1 MFLKFNLWKKLLK
14 DAWKSVGLVVGSRG
28 ENYYIS
34 GGWWVLKI
42 LKDGMSN
49 KEKAAMIELIG
60 EFPEEGQ
67 SFKAL
72 EKEGNQYEVGRM
84 EGLEEIIDRKY
95 PHDYQETRL
104 IYQLGRKYCRVFQ
117 EDTSDTCILMN
128 NVISELID
136 AKSIDPMEETPP
148 EGPYG
153 QRGASILVWENNVMK
168 FCMYGIDIQKGEEG
182 EQESEEAAVL
192 ELLGNMMLPAIMG

>member
-14 DAWKSVGLVVGSRG
+14 EAWKGGGLWVGRREDS
-28 ENYYIS
+28 YYIS
-34 GGWWVLKI
+34 DGWWIMKI
-42 LKDGMSN
+42 LKESMSN

-136 AKSIDPMEETPP
+136 AKSIDPMDETPP

-153 QRGASILVWENNVMK
+153 IPGVCILVWENNVMK
-168 FCMYGIDIQKGEEG
+168 FCMFGIDIQKGEEG

-192 ELLGNMMLPAIMG
+192 RLLENMMLPAIMG